1 MLEKE
6 CHGMVYLLVFSVQQP
21 MLNARVCARLQRILF
36 LMTFFVRMLFLLIG
50 SNYIMCVC

>member
-36 LMTFFVRMLFLLIG
+36 LMTFFVRMLFLLMG
-50 SNYIMCVC
+50 SNYIT